1 MYRDKGNIE
10 KIKEFLERTRKIR
23 RIIGIVS
30 ITGVITHRI
39 YPQIGADLL
48 KIIKWPIKN
57 GVKVAMGMGPINP
70 SLDGIEGLINP
81 SLDGLEGLIN
91 PPLHGIKG
99 IRGATGP
106 INPYL
111 VNPSLDGIKPA
122 MGPIRDGV
130 EGGRT
135 IGFPGGF

>member
-10 KIKEFLERTRKIR
+10 KIKEFLARTRKIT

-81 SLDGLEGLIN
+81 SL
-91 PPLHGIKG
+91 HGIKG
-99 IRGATGP
+99 IRGAKGP